1 MIIVEKG
8 DRIQIENNLY
18 FDVLWPK
25 KKLLK
30 DNILNNNSIV
40 AKLHYNEISML
51 FTGDIEKEAED
62 TILEENINID
72 ADILKI
78 AHHGSK
84 TSTTDKFLS
93 KVNPKIALIGVGEN
107 NNFGHPSEDVITRLN
122 NKHINIYRTDMYGE
136 IEILINHNGKIRVKK
151 HINS

>member
-1 MIIVEKG
+1 
-8 DRIQIENNLY
+8 
-18 FDVLWPK
+18 
-25 KKLLK
+25 
-30 DNILNNNSIV
+30 
-40 AKLHYNEISML
+40 ML